1 VNASATALELAADPL
16 GMSADEMRR
25 LGHLVVD
32 RVIDHL
38 ESLDRLAPVEAG
50 DGPELRAALGGP
62 APQRPGDTEESLELL
77 ADLALVQMQHV
88 SHPRYLARVP
98 GPASFAAIL
107 GDWMATGF
115 NGIAASWGGG
125 AGPTTVELVALGWLR
140 EALGL
145 DDRAEGILLS
155 GGSMASLVALATA
168 RRAVGHGTVYL
179 TDQAHSC
186 IPRALR
192 TLGYAEDQIR
202 VVPTDAD
209 LRLDVAALE
218 RLIAADPHATIVVA
232 TAGSTNTG
240 TVDPLAAV
248 ADVAEQHGLWL
259 HVDGAYG
266 APAALAGAPELADLH
281 RADSLAVD
289 PHKWLFQ
296 PYDAGV
302 LYVRRPGALE
312 RAFAL
317 DAEYLTDVTS
327 DDEPDLRDRT
337 PELSR
342 RSRAVKLWLTFRA
355 YGVEGLRA
363 AIAGGIALAEY
374 AEDTIRTTPELRV
387 VTPARHG
394 VVTFAVDGATHAEH
408 LAIGR
413 ALEAEGTAA
422 LTTTTLQGTSVMRL
436 CTINPRATASDI
448 DAVLEAIVLHYRG

>member
-1 VNASATALELAADPL
+1 VNATALELSADPL
-16 GMSADEMRR
+16 GMSADEMRQ

-38 ESLDRLAPVEAG
+38 ESLERLAPVEAG
-50 DGPELRAALGGP
+50 DGPALRAALGGP
-62 APQRPGDTEESLELL
+62 APHRGGDVADSVELL

-98 GPASFAAIL
+98 GPAAYAAIL
-107 GDWMATGF
+107 GDWLATGF
-115 NGIAASWGGG
+115 NAIASSWGGG

-145 DDRAEGILLS
+145 DEPTEGIMLS
-155 GGSMASLVALATA
+155 GGSMASLAALATA

-192 TLGYAEDQIR
+192 TLGYADEDIR
-202 VVPTDAD
+202 LVPTDDD
-209 LRLDVAALE
+209 LRLDVAALAE
-218 RLIAADPHATIVVA
+218 LVAADPRATIVVA

-248 ADVAEQHGLWL
+248 ADIAERHGLWL

-266 APAALAGAPELADLH
+266 GPAAIAGAPELVALH
-281 RADSLAVD
+281 RADSLAID

-342 RSRAVKLWLTFRA
+342 RARAVKLWLTFRT
-355 YGVEGLRA
+355 YGVEGLRE
-363 AIAGGIALAEY
+363 AIAGGIELAEY
-374 AEDTIRTTPELRV
+374 AERVIRLTPDLRI

-394 VVTFAVDGATHAEH
+394 VVTFAVDGASHADH

-413 ALEAEGTAA
+413 ALEAEGVAA
-422 LTTTTLQGTSVMRL
+422 LTTTTLRGTSVMRL
-436 CTINPRATASDI
+436 CTINPRTTEDDI
-448 DAVLEAIVLHYRG
+448 DAVLAAIVLHYRG

>member
-1 VNASATALELAADPL
+1 MNPALELSADPL
-16 GMSADEMRR
+16 GMSADEMRQ

-38 ESLDRLAPVEAG
+38 ETIERLAPVEAG
-50 DGPELRAALGGP
+50 DGAELRTALGGP
-62 APQRPGDTEESLELL
+62 APQRPIDAEESLDLL
-77 ADLALVQMQHV
+77 ADLALAQMQHV

-98 GPASFAAIL
+98 GPAAFAAIL

-115 NGIAASWGGG
+115 NGIASSWGGG

-145 DDRAEGILLS
+145 REETEGILLS
-155 GGSMASLVALATA
+155 GGSMASLAALATA

-192 TLGYAEDQIR
+192 TLGYADDEIR
-202 VVPTDAD
+202 LVPTDAD
-209 LRLDVAALE
+209 LRLDVAELE
-218 RLIAADPHATIVVA
+218 RLVAADPRATIVVA

-240 TVDPLAAV
+240 TVDPLGAI
-248 ADVAEQHGLWL
+248 ADLTERRGLWL

-266 APAALAGAPELADLH
+266 APGAIAGAAELADLH

-302 LYVRRPGALE
+302 LYVSRPGALE

-317 DAEYLTDVTS
+317 DAEYLADVTS

-342 RSRAVKLWLTFRA
+342 RARAVKLWMTFRT

-374 AEDTIRTTPELRV
+374 AEGEIAAMPELEI
-387 VTPARHG
+387 VTPARLG
-394 VVTFAVDGATHAEH
+394 VVTFAVAGASHAEH

-413 ALEAEGTAA
+413 ALEAEGVAA
-422 LTTTTLQGTSVMRL
+422 LTTTTLHGTSVMRL
-436 CTINPRATASDI
+436 CTINPRTTSDDI
-448 DAVLEAIVLHYRG
+448 DAVLEAIVLHYRA